1 MAVVAPDESP
11 LDFAVLDSDLLSD
24 FAGFSCGDEDWEAD
38 LRDFLLNDALRQSD
52 GRFNMTHAFYTQ
64 QDEPVGF
71 VSLSNAQVDRS
82 DAGLRRQA
90 PYAVVPALLIGR
102 LAVDRRY
109 QGRSYGR
116 HVLGFVRELAKSLP
130 SGCRILALQVDTRN
144 ESAIRFY
151 EREGFS
157 KPPIAVNRGMQ
168 WMFYD
173 LGPR

>member
-1 MAVVAPDESP
+1 MVAPDESP
-11 LDFAVLDSDLLSD
+11 LDFAVLDSDLLTD
-24 FAGFSCGDEDWEAD
+24 FASFSAGDEEWEAD

-52 GRFNMTHAFYTQ
+52 GRFNVTHVFYTQ
-64 QDEPVGF
+64 QHEPVGF
-71 VSLSNAQVDRS
+71 VSLSNAQVDRA

-90 PYAVVPALLIGR
+90 PYAVVPALLVGR
-102 LAVDRRY
+102 LAVDRQY

-116 HVLGFVRELAKSLP
+116 HVLGFVRKVAKSLP
-130 SGCRILALQVDTRN
+130 SGCRILALQVDVRN
-144 ESAIRFY
+144 ADAIRFY

-157 KPPIAVNRGMQ
+157 RPPIEPNRGMQ